1 MAKRVDY
8 RKFYAQYYGIK
19 VPEDFDIH
27 HIDFDRSN
35 NDPSNLLMLPK
46 NLHKENTK

>member
-27 HIDFDRSN
+27 H
-35 NDPSNLLMLPK
+35 NLIAIRAIK
-46 NLHKENTK
+46 RYNKFRV